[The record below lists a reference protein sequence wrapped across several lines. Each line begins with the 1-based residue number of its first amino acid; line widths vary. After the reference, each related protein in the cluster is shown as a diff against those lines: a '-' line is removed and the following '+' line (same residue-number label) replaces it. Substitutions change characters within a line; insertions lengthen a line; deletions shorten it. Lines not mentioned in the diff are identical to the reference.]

1 MGMIKTEQIKMWAIL
16 LLFVSVGGYIYY
28 YLLPSSSV
36 SQTAKAVLCVFSL
49 SAVCM
54 PLFGA
59 FSHIDSDIFE
69 FESYSTMNE
78 EDALEFYADT
88 ALKTIEEKT
97 LETVQKYTSVSYK
110 LETDINISEDYS
122 INIEYIRLIF
132 EKEIGDTN
140 ELSRALEELFGFIP
154 AITVQ
159 DENRQS

>member
-1 MGMIKTEQIKMWAIL
+1 MVNAENIKSWALL

-36 SQTAKAVLCVFSL
+36 SDTAKAVLCVFSL
-49 SAVCM
+49 SAVCV

-59 FSHIDSDIFE
+59 FSDINADIFD

-78 EDALEFYADT
+78 EDALEFYAET
-88 ALKTIEEKT
+88 ARKTIEEKT
-97 LETVQKYTSVSYK
+97 LETVRQYTAVEYK

-132 EKEIGDTN
+132 EKEIGDTYD
-140 ELSRALEELFGFIP
+140 LSRALEEVFGFIP
-154 AITVQ
+154 EITVQ
-159 DENRQS
+159 NENRQY